1 MADHGYSVT
10 YKPFMSSVIMSNAV
24 YVDSR
29 GATAVAHY
37 FIKYFSL
44 LELFLRR
51 KKIDQRWNLFSPKTG
66 NPY

>member
-10 YKPFMSSVIMSNAV
+10 YKPFMLSVLMSNGV

-29 GATAVAHY
+29 GAIAVAHY

-51 KKIDQRWNLFSPKTG
+51 KKFIFT
-66 NPY
+66 